1 MSTTASW
8 KVATPAAS
16 GVLPDPPPISQRRR
30 IQHLW
35 GRGCVEAVASVVVAP
50 QAIPLGGGLA
60 RSGSLLFEPV
70 RQALDRHL
78 GVVRRPRLLPATLRD
93 EAGFLGAALLA
104 WEVLDHGRAP

>member
-16 GVLPDPPPISQRRR
+16 GVLPDPPRS
-30 IQHLW
+30 LKGDGSSTCG

-50 QAIPLGGGLA
+50 QAILLGGGLA

-93 EAGFLGAALLA
+93 EAASWAPPLLA

>member
-1 MSTTASW
+1 MI
-8 KVATPAAS
+8 
-16 GVLPDPPPISQRRR
+16 VL
-30 IQHLW
+30 
-35 GRGCVEAVASVVVAP
+35 AP
-50 QAIPLGGGLA
+50 QAIVLGGGLA
-60 RSGSLLFEPV
+60 RAGDVLFEPV